1 MKIKSQFANTDGT
14 TTHVIYEDTNSFEHL
29 SSKKVT
35 QVYGVCFFD
44 DTMLIV
50 HNKDSWGL
58 VGGSIKVGETYEEC
72 LKRETKEESNMKIT
86 CSAPI
91 GYQEVQSINKI
102 IYQLRYVCIV
112 EPYNDFVSD
121 PDGDVTEIKLI
132 NPKDY
137 KKYFDWG
144 VIGDRIVSRALELRK
159 ELLLK

>member
-72 LKRETKEESNMKIT
+72 LKRETKEESNMKEFFHFTVASYVRKDIQKT
-86 CSAPI
+86 YNKKAP
-91 GYQEVQSINKI
+91 EDNNS
-102 IYQLRYVCIV
+102 
-112 EPYNDFVSD
+112 
-121 PDGDVTEIKLI
+121 EIKLI